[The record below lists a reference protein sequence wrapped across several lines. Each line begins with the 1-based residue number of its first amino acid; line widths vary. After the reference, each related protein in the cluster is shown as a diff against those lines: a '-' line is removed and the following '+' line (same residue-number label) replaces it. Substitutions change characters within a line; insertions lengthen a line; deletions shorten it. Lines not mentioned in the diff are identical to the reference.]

1 MRVLLVHERERLKA
15 QLNEFHENAYGMG
28 VAAVWCQIES
38 TLSMEKK
45 RNSSLHLTLIF

>member
-1 MRVLLVHERERLKA
+1 MLLVHERERLKA

-38 TLSMEKK
+38 TLSMERKE
-45 RNSSLHLTLIF
+45 RYFLHLTFAI

>member
-45 RNSSLHLTLIF
+45 EK

>member
-1 MRVLLVHERERLKA
+1 MLLVHERERLKA